1 MPTQPLYETQVDQLP
16 VSVYPTND
24 ALGAAAALEAAGI
37 LKAAVAERG
46 VANAIL
52 ATGNSQL
59 TFLTAVRALP
69 DVPWGS
75 VNVFHMDEYVNL
87 PAGHPASFPA
97 FLHRHLLDHVGV
109 KQFFPVPGVSADA
122 EAACREYE
130 ALLRA
135 YPADLTVMGIGEN
148 GHLAFNDPP
157 YADFDDPLWVKTV
170 KLDERSRRQ
179 QVGEGHFGG
188 LDEVPTHA
196 ITVTIPAL
204 LAAKRVL
211 VLVPEARKAEAVKA
225 SLLGP
230 VTEDCPGSILRTQ
243 PHSRLYLDRDSAAL
257 LPETLWAEAG

>member
-1 MPTQPLYETQVDQLP
+1 M
-16 VSVYPTND
+16 
-24 ALGAAAALEAAGI
+24 
-37 LKAAVAERG
+37 RG
-46 VANAIL
+46 
-52 ATGNSQL
+52 
-59 TFLTAVRALP
+59 LP
-69 DVPWGS
+69 DVPWEQ

-87 PAGHPASFPA
+87 PVGHSASFPA
-97 FLHRHLLDHVGV
+97 FLQRHLLDHVHV

-204 LAAKRVL
+204 LAAGRVL

-230 VTEDCPGSILRTQ
+230 VTEDCPGSILRGQ
-243 PHSRLYLDRDSAAL
+243 AHAGLYLDPDSASL
-257 LPETLWAEAG
+257 LPETLWAGAA